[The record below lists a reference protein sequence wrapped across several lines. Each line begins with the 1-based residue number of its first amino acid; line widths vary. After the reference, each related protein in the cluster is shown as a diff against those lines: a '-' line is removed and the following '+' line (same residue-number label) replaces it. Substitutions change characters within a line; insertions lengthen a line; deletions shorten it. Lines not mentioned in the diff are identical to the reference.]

1 MREPA
6 RSWRHVSYTSSRRSD
21 RRVRARTGRR
31 RPAKRGLVPESHAV
45 GRRQRVRIGPRRRNR
60 LPDEVLPEPD
70 SLLRA
75 PLEADALGL
84 ACHRL
89 LLRGLG
95 RHLLR
100 NADHLRDPG
109 LLRRDEGGDRALR
122 APPADRDLSASVD
135 VVGTGSGT
143 VTGPGVDCPGDCAQ
157 TYLRDADVTL
167 SAKPAAGSVFAGW
180 FGDYSGLSA
189 TCDLHMGGG
198 RTASAVFMPAP
209 APEPAPLTPGG
220 GGSAAKS
227 RCTVLGTAGP
237 DVLIGT
243 RGRDVI
249 CGRGGSDT
257 LIGRAGGDVLRGGP
271 GSDLVR
277 AGRGRDTLYA
287 RDRRSDQLIGG
298 RGDDRARV
306 DVRKD
311 TRTSIESL
319 F

>member
-1 MREPA
+1 MSATRRLAAVIAVSALALAGAGPA
-6 RSWRHVSYTSSRRSD
+6 SADSFLKVTLSGGGSGYVSDPDGVIGCPTRCSQNLTRYFERRSKLTLSASPANGSFFAGWD
-21 RRVRARTGRR
+21 GICSGMQTTCEIPAYYDATKAVTARF
-31 RPAKRGLVPESHAV
+31 E
-45 GRRQRVRIGPRRRNR
+45 R
-60 LPDEVLPEPD
+60 LPLIGISVL
-70 SLLRA
+70 
-75 PLEADALGL
+75 
-84 ACHRL
+84 
-89 LLRGLG
+89 
-95 RHLLR
+95 
-100 NADHLRDPG
+100 
-109 LLRRDEGGDRALR
+109 
-122 APPADRDLSASVD
+122 SVD

-227 RCTVLGTAGP
+227 RCTVLGTARP